1 MVGMIFGQGIKVS
14 IIHRPGKQ
22 NIAADALS
30 CSPCGTP
37 AVEGIGQDEVQVA
50 TVISGVLLT
59 LCNNVNLQELYTE
72 QRKDPSV
79 VKKLDYLE
87 KNRLP
92 LVE

>member
-1 MVGMIFGQGIKVS
+1 MLLTHLDVMLDGGHDVWPGIKEVS

-50 TVISGVLLT
+50 TVNSGVTLT
-59 LCNNVNLQELYTE
+59 SCNNVDL
-72 QRKDPSV
+72 
-79 VKKLDYLE
+79 
-87 KNRLP
+87 
-92 LVE
+92 